1 MDKQTN
7 SGEPYMELIV
17 AARELANDILRV
29 KRDPSTIK
37 GYLQAYGRLNA
48 VNQTPAEYCQTLA
61 TSKGVYYATKAAY
74 QYGLA
79 TDIKAAVDAWFGSKQ
94 SPQIQPQVFARVKD
108 LYATLKACA
117 PDYARLNQHQEVRRV
132 WEPVR
137 KKRSKRQVLG
147 GLPPNWR
154 ELVIDAAKPQ
164 HKIPITVL
172 AASGCRP
179 AELAKGIDVAS
190 VDGTVVIVIQG
201 VKVTEY
207 SGQPQR
213 IILLDPLLNPFA
225 RMLFD
230 QLQPDEAII
239 VKVNRWTLLDAVKS
253 AVKRAGI
260 PERKRVTPYCFRHQF
275 AADVKA
281 EVGSASKALGH
292 ATDRT
297 QSNYGHK
304 NQSKGRS
311 GVKATKVSRPVKQ
324 IHGRGADQ
332 HDNLGPRM
340 R

>member
-1 MDKQTN
+1 MDKQSN
-7 SGEPYMELIV
+7 NGEPHMELIV

-29 KRDPSTIK
+29 KRAPSTIK
-37 GYLQAYGRLNA
+37 GYLQAYRRLNA

-79 TDIKAAVDAWFGSKQ
+79 IDIKAVVDAWFGFKQ
-94 SPQIQPQVFARVKD
+94 SPQIQPQVFARAKD
-108 LYATLKACA
+108 LYAKLKGCA
-117 PDYARLNQHQEVRRV
+117 PDYARSHQHRDVRRG

-137 KKRSKRQVLG
+137 KKKSKRQVLG
-147 GLPPNWR
+147 GLPKNWR

-164 HKIPITVL
+164 HKNAITVL
-172 AASGCRP
+172 SASGCRP

-190 VDGTVVIVIQG
+190 VDGTIVIVIQG

-239 VKVNRWTLLDAVKS
+239 VKVNRWTLFDAVKS

-260 PERKRVTPYCFRHQF
+260 SKRKRVTPYCFRHQF
-275 AADVKA
+275 ASDVKA
-281 EVGSASKALGH
+281 EGLSASEALGH
-292 ATDRT
+292 ATNRT
-297 QSNYGHK
+297 QSNYGQK
-304 NQSKGRS
+304 GQAKGRS
-311 GVKATKVSRPVKQ
+311 GVKATKVTRPVRQ
-324 IHGRGADQ
+324 IEGRGTEQ
-332 HDNLGPRM
+332 HDHLGPR
-340 R
+340 RG

>member
-1 MDKQTN
+1 
-7 SGEPYMELIV
+7 MELIV

-29 KRDPSTIK
+29 KRAPSTIK
-37 GYLQAYGRLNA
+37 GYLQAYRRLNA

-79 TDIKAAVDAWFGSKQ
+79 IDIKAAVDAWFGSKQ
-94 SPQIQPQVFARVKD
+94 SPHRQPQVFARAKD
-108 LYATLKACA
+108 LYVKLKGCA
-117 PDYARLNQHQEVRRV
+117 SDYARSHQHRDVRRG

-137 KKRSKRQVLG
+137 KKKSKRQVLG

-154 ELVIDAAKPQ
+154 ELVIDSAKPQ
-164 HKIPITVL
+164 HEIPITVL

-179 AELAKGIDVAS
+179 AELAKGIDVVS
-190 VDGTVVIVIQG
+190 VDGRIVIVIQG

-213 IILLDPLLNPFA
+213 IISLDPLLNPFA

-230 QLQPDEAII
+230 QLQRDKAII
-239 VKVNRWTLLDAVKS
+239 VKVNRWTLFDAVKS
-253 AVKRAGI
+253 AARRAGI
-260 PERKRVTPYCFRHQF
+260 PEGKRVTPYCLRHQF
-275 AADVKA
+275 AADIKA
-281 EVGSASKALGH
+281 EGGSASEALGH

-297 QSNYGHK
+297 QSNYGQK

-311 GVKATKVSRPVKQ
+311 GVKTTKVSRPVKKIQ
-324 IHGRGADQ
+324 GRGADQ